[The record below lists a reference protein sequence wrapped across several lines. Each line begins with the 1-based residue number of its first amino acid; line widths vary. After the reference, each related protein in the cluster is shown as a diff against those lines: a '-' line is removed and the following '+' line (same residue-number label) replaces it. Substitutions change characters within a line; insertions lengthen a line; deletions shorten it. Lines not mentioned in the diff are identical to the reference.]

1 MNVMKKSLALLLV
14 FVLALSCL
22 PLGAVTAFA
31 AENEETQPP
40 TEVPD
45 TIPTEATETQP
56 NETEEAPTEA
66 ATPEAE
72 PVEETTPAEEEP
84 SRGPMMFAASPAS
97 DDSGSSG
104 SEVGDGGDGS
114 GNTAGDGSSK
124 VVILLMLMVFISGLC
139 FLLYPY
145 LQGAIADYRITQ
157 EAHEFL
163 EKVDNWPTK
172 PEETIPIVT
181 EPPVTE
187 PEETEPVLYP
197 ELLAAMESYN
207 QQIWEEK
214 QAGLCDPWAYE
225 QPSFKLGDY
234 GLEDE
239 VFGVI
244 SIPRLQ
250 LEMPIYLGATY
261 KHMADGAAH
270 LSQTSLPIGGENTNC
285 VIAGHR
291 GWGGASYFRYITEL
305 EAGDEVIITNLWG
318 ELRYTV
324 VETKI
329 IDPNDVKEILIQQD
343 RELLTLLTCHP
354 YASGGKYRYV
364 VYCERDYEMEVK

>member
-1 MNVMKKSLALLLV
+1 MKLWRKIVILIMLLI
-14 FVLALSCL
+14 
-22 PLGAVTAFA
+22 FA
-31 AENEETQPP
+31 A
-40 TEVPD
+40 
-45 TIPTEATETQP
+45 
-56 NETEEAPTEA
+56 
-66 ATPEAE
+66 
-72 PVEETTPAEEEP
+72 
-84 SRGPMMFAASPAS
+84 
-97 DDSGSSG
+97 
-104 SEVGDGGDGS
+104 
-114 GNTAGDGSSK
+114 
-124 VVILLMLMVFISGLC
+124 GLGIM
-139 FLLYPY
+139 LYPS
-145 LQGAIADYRITQ
+145 LQGAITDHRIIQ

-163 EKVDNWPTK
+163 EKLETIPTK
-172 PEETIPIVT
+172 PEAEAT
-181 EPPVTE
+181 EPTE
-187 PEETEPVLYP
+187 PTEPTETEPVLYP
-197 ELLAAMESYN
+197 ELLNAMQSYN

-214 QAGLCDPWAYE
+214 QAGLCDPWSYE
-225 QPSFKLGDY
+225 QPSFTLGDY

-244 SIPRLQ
+244 TIPRLQ

-324 VETKI
+324 VKTKI
-329 IDPNDVKEILIQQD
+329 IDPNDVEEILIQQD

-364 VYCERDYEMEVK
+364 VYCERNQEMEVS

>member
-1 MNVMKKSLALLLV
+1 MKIWRKVLILV
-14 FVLALSCL
+14 
-22 PLGAVTAFA
+22 
-31 AENEETQPP
+31 
-40 TEVPD
+40 
-45 TIPTEATETQP
+45 
-56 NETEEAPTEA
+56 
-66 ATPEAE
+66 
-72 PVEETTPAEEEP
+72 
-84 SRGPMMFAASPAS
+84 
-97 DDSGSSG
+97 
-104 SEVGDGGDGS
+104 
-114 GNTAGDGSSK
+114 
-124 VVILLMLMVFISGLC
+124 MLMVFIAGLGL
-139 FLLYPY
+139 LLYPY

-157 EAHEFL
+157 KAHEFL
-163 EKVDNWPTK
+163 EMVETQHTQ
-172 PEETIPIVT
+172 PEETIPEKA
-181 EPPVTE
+181 EPTE
-187 PEETEPVLYP
+187 PEETEPVPHP
-197 ELLAAMESYN
+197 ELLEAMKSYN

-214 QAGLCDPWAYE
+214 QSGLCDPWAYE
-225 QPSFKLGDY
+225 QPSFTLGDY

-244 SIPRLQ
+244 SIPRLG

-305 EAGDEVIITNLWG
+305 EVGDEIIITNLWG

-324 VETKI
+324 AETKI
-329 IDPNDVKEILIQQD
+329 IDPNDVKEILIQED

-364 VYCERDYEMEVK
+364 VYCERNQEMEVK

>member
-1 MNVMKKSLALLLV
+1 MKLWRKIVILIMLLI
-14 FVLALSCL
+14 
-22 PLGAVTAFA
+22 FA
-31 AENEETQPP
+31 A
-40 TEVPD
+40 
-45 TIPTEATETQP
+45 
-56 NETEEAPTEA
+56 
-66 ATPEAE
+66 
-72 PVEETTPAEEEP
+72 
-84 SRGPMMFAASPAS
+84 
-97 DDSGSSG
+97 
-104 SEVGDGGDGS
+104 
-114 GNTAGDGSSK
+114 
-124 VVILLMLMVFISGLC
+124 GLGIM
-139 FLLYPY
+139 LYPS
-145 LQGAIADYRITQ
+145 LQGAITDHRIIQ

-163 EKVDNWPTK
+163 EKLETIPTK
-172 PEETIPIVT
+172 PEAEAT
-181 EPPVTE
+181 EPTE
-187 PEETEPVLYP
+187 PTEPTETEPVLYP
-197 ELLAAMESYN
+197 ELLNAMQSYN

-214 QAGLCDPWAYE
+214 QAGLCDPWSYE
-225 QPSFKLGDY
+225 QPSFTLGDY

-244 SIPRLQ
+244 PIPRLQ
-250 LEMPIYLGATY
+250 LEMTIYLGATY

-324 VETKI
+324 TETKI
-329 IDPNDVKEILIQQD
+329 IDPNDVEEILIQQD

-364 VYCERDYEMEVK
+364 VYCERNQEMEVS

>member
-1 MNVMKKSLALLLV
+1 MKLWRKIVILFMLLI
-14 FVLALSCL
+14 
-22 PLGAVTAFA
+22 FA
-31 AENEETQPP
+31 A
-40 TEVPD
+40 
-45 TIPTEATETQP
+45 
-56 NETEEAPTEA
+56 
-66 ATPEAE
+66 
-72 PVEETTPAEEEP
+72 
-84 SRGPMMFAASPAS
+84 
-97 DDSGSSG
+97 
-104 SEVGDGGDGS
+104 
-114 GNTAGDGSSK
+114 
-124 VVILLMLMVFISGLC
+124 GLGIM
-139 FLLYPY
+139 LYPS
-145 LQGAIADYRITQ
+145 LQGAITDHRIIQ

-163 EKVDNWPTK
+163 EMLETIPTK
-172 PEETIPIVT
+172 PEAEAT
-181 EPPVTE
+181 EPTE
-187 PEETEPVLYP
+187 PTEPIATEPVLYP
-197 ELLAAMESYN
+197 ELLNAMQSYN

-214 QAGLCDPWAYE
+214 QAGLCDPWSYE
-225 QPSFKLGDY
+225 QPSFTLGDY

-244 SIPRLQ
+244 TIPRLQ

-324 VETKI
+324 TETKI
-329 IDPNDVKEILIQQD
+329 IDPNDVEEILIQQD

-364 VYCERDYEMEVK
+364 VYCERNQEMEVS

>member
-1 MNVMKKSLALLLV
+1 MKLWRKIVILIMLLI
-14 FVLALSCL
+14 
-22 PLGAVTAFA
+22 FA
-31 AENEETQPP
+31 A
-40 TEVPD
+40 
-45 TIPTEATETQP
+45 
-56 NETEEAPTEA
+56 
-66 ATPEAE
+66 
-72 PVEETTPAEEEP
+72 
-84 SRGPMMFAASPAS
+84 
-97 DDSGSSG
+97 
-104 SEVGDGGDGS
+104 
-114 GNTAGDGSSK
+114 
-124 VVILLMLMVFISGLC
+124 GLGV
-139 FLLYPY
+139 LLYPS
-145 LQGAIADYRITQ
+145 LQGAITDHRIVQ

-163 EKVDNWPTK
+163 EML
-172 PEETIPIVT
+172 ETIPTKSEAEET
-181 EPPVTE
+181 EPTE
-187 PEETEPVLYP
+187 PTDPIETEPVLYP
-197 ELLAAMESYN
+197 ELLNAMQSYN

-214 QAGLCDPWAYE
+214 QAGLCDPWSYE
-225 QPSFKLGDY
+225 QPSFTLGDY

-244 SIPRLQ
+244 TIPRLQ

-329 IDPNDVKEILIQQD
+329 IDPNDVEEILIQQD

-364 VYCERDYEMEVK
+364 VYCERNQEMEVS

>member
-1 MNVMKKSLALLLV
+1 MKLWRKIVILIMLLV
-14 FVLALSCL
+14 FAAG
-22 PLGAVTAFA
+22 LGV
-31 AENEETQPP
+31 
-40 TEVPD
+40 
-45 TIPTEATETQP
+45 
-56 NETEEAPTEA
+56 
-66 ATPEAE
+66 
-72 PVEETTPAEEEP
+72 
-84 SRGPMMFAASPAS
+84 
-97 DDSGSSG
+97 
-104 SEVGDGGDGS
+104 
-114 GNTAGDGSSK
+114 
-124 VVILLMLMVFISGLC
+124 
-139 FLLYPY
+139 LLYPS
-145 LQGAIADYRITQ
+145 LQGAITDHRIIQ

-163 EKVDNWPTK
+163 EMLETIPTK
-172 PEETIPIVT
+172 PEAEAT
-181 EPPVTE
+181 EPTE
-187 PEETEPVLYP
+187 PTDPIETEPVLYP
-197 ELLAAMESYN
+197 ELLHAMQSYN

-214 QAGLCDPWAYE
+214 QAGLCDPWSYE
-225 QPSFKLGDY
+225 QPSFTLGDY

-244 SIPRLQ
+244 TIPRLQ

-329 IDPNDVKEILIQQD
+329 IDPNDVEKILIQQD

-364 VYCERDYEMEVK
+364 VYCERNQEMEVS

>member
-1 MNVMKKSLALLLV
+1 MKLWRKIVILIMLLI
-14 FVLALSCL
+14 
-22 PLGAVTAFA
+22 FA
-31 AENEETQPP
+31 A
-40 TEVPD
+40 
-45 TIPTEATETQP
+45 
-56 NETEEAPTEA
+56 
-66 ATPEAE
+66 
-72 PVEETTPAEEEP
+72 
-84 SRGPMMFAASPAS
+84 
-97 DDSGSSG
+97 
-104 SEVGDGGDGS
+104 
-114 GNTAGDGSSK
+114 
-124 VVILLMLMVFISGLC
+124 GLGIM
-139 FLLYPY
+139 LYPS
-145 LQGAIADYRITQ
+145 LQGAITDHRIIQ

-163 EKVDNWPTK
+163 EMLETIPTK
-172 PEETIPIVT
+172 PEAEAT
-181 EPPVTE
+181 EPTE
-187 PEETEPVLYP
+187 PTEPIETEPVLYP
-197 ELLAAMESYN
+197 ELLNAMQSYN

-214 QAGLCDPWAYE
+214 QAGLCDPWSYE
-225 QPSFKLGDY
+225 QPSFTLGDY

-244 SIPRLQ
+244 TIPRLQ

-270 LSQTSLPIGGENTNC
+270 LSQTSLPIGGENSNC

-329 IDPNDVKEILIQQD
+329 IDPNDVEEILIQQD

-364 VYCERDYEMEVK
+364 VYCERNQEMEVS

>member
-1 MNVMKKSLALLLV
+1 MKLWRKIVILIMLLI
-14 FVLALSCL
+14 
-22 PLGAVTAFA
+22 FA
-31 AENEETQPP
+31 A
-40 TEVPD
+40 
-45 TIPTEATETQP
+45 
-56 NETEEAPTEA
+56 
-66 ATPEAE
+66 
-72 PVEETTPAEEEP
+72 
-84 SRGPMMFAASPAS
+84 
-97 DDSGSSG
+97 
-104 SEVGDGGDGS
+104 
-114 GNTAGDGSSK
+114 
-124 VVILLMLMVFISGLC
+124 GLGIM
-139 FLLYPY
+139 LYPS
-145 LQGAIADYRITQ
+145 LQGAITDHRIIQ

-163 EKVDNWPTK
+163 EKLETIPTK
-172 PEETIPIVT
+172 PEAEAT
-181 EPPVTE
+181 EPTE
-187 PEETEPVLYP
+187 PTEPTETEPVLYP
-197 ELLAAMESYN
+197 ELLNAMQSYN

-214 QAGLCDPWAYE
+214 QAGLCDPWSYE
-225 QPSFKLGDY
+225 QPSFTLGDY

-244 SIPRLQ
+244 TIPRLQ

-329 IDPNDVKEILIQQD
+329 IDPNDVEEILIQQD

-364 VYCERDYEMEVK
+364 VYCERNQEMEVS

>member
-1 MNVMKKSLALLLV
+1 MKLWRKIVILIMLLI
-14 FVLALSCL
+14 
-22 PLGAVTAFA
+22 FA
-31 AENEETQPP
+31 A
-40 TEVPD
+40 
-45 TIPTEATETQP
+45 
-56 NETEEAPTEA
+56 
-66 ATPEAE
+66 
-72 PVEETTPAEEEP
+72 
-84 SRGPMMFAASPAS
+84 
-97 DDSGSSG
+97 
-104 SEVGDGGDGS
+104 
-114 GNTAGDGSSK
+114 
-124 VVILLMLMVFISGLC
+124 GLGIM
-139 FLLYPY
+139 LYPS
-145 LQGAIADYRITQ
+145 LQGAITDHRIIQ

-163 EKVDNWPTK
+163 EKLETIPTK
-172 PEETIPIVT
+172 PEAEAT
-181 EPPVTE
+181 EPTE
-187 PEETEPVLYP
+187 PTEPTETEPVLYP
-197 ELLAAMESYN
+197 ELLNAMQSYN

-214 QAGLCDPWAYE
+214 QAGLCDPWSYE
-225 QPSFKLGDY
+225 QPSFTLGDY

-244 SIPRLQ
+244 TIPSLQ

-324 VETKI
+324 TETKI
-329 IDPNDVKEILIQQD
+329 IDPNDVEEILIQQD

-364 VYCERDYEMEVK
+364 VYCERNQEMEVS

>member
-1 MNVMKKSLALLLV
+1 MKLWRKIVILIMLLI
-14 FVLALSCL
+14 
-22 PLGAVTAFA
+22 FA
-31 AENEETQPP
+31 A
-40 TEVPD
+40 
-45 TIPTEATETQP
+45 
-56 NETEEAPTEA
+56 
-66 ATPEAE
+66 
-72 PVEETTPAEEEP
+72 
-84 SRGPMMFAASPAS
+84 
-97 DDSGSSG
+97 
-104 SEVGDGGDGS
+104 
-114 GNTAGDGSSK
+114 
-124 VVILLMLMVFISGLC
+124 GLGIM
-139 FLLYPY
+139 LYPS
-145 LQGAIADYRITQ
+145 LQGAITDHRIIQ

-163 EKVDNWPTK
+163 EKLETIPTK
-172 PEETIPIVT
+172 PEAEAT
-181 EPPVTE
+181 EPTE
-187 PEETEPVLYP
+187 PTEPTETEPVLYP
-197 ELLAAMESYN
+197 ELLNTMQSYN

-214 QAGLCDPWAYE
+214 QAGLCDPWSYE
-225 QPSFKLGDY
+225 QPSFTLGDY

-244 SIPRLQ
+244 TIPRLQ

-329 IDPNDVKEILIQQD
+329 IDPNDVEEILIQQD

-364 VYCERDYEMEVK
+364 VYCERNQEMEVS

>member
-1 MNVMKKSLALLLV
+1 MKLWRKIVILIMLLI
-14 FVLALSCL
+14 
-22 PLGAVTAFA
+22 FA
-31 AENEETQPP
+31 A
-40 TEVPD
+40 
-45 TIPTEATETQP
+45 
-56 NETEEAPTEA
+56 
-66 ATPEAE
+66 
-72 PVEETTPAEEEP
+72 
-84 SRGPMMFAASPAS
+84 
-97 DDSGSSG
+97 
-104 SEVGDGGDGS
+104 
-114 GNTAGDGSSK
+114 
-124 VVILLMLMVFISGLC
+124 GLGIM
-139 FLLYPY
+139 LYPS
-145 LQGAIADYRITQ
+145 LQGAITDHRIIQ

-163 EKVDNWPTK
+163 EMLETIPTK
-172 PEETIPIVT
+172 PEAEAT
-181 EPPVTE
+181 EPTE
-187 PEETEPVLYP
+187 PTEPIETEPVLYP
-197 ELLAAMESYN
+197 ELLNAMQSYN

-214 QAGLCDPWAYE
+214 QAGLCDPWSYE
-225 QPSFKLGDY
+225 QPSFTLGDY

-244 SIPRLQ
+244 TIPRLQ

-324 VETKI
+324 TETKI
-329 IDPNDVKEILIQQD
+329 IDPNDVEEILIQQD

-364 VYCERDYEMEVK
+364 VYCERNQEMEVS